1 MSQGIDHP
9 YSDDT
14 WAPLREAVPSFAAQW
29 ASTIAQS
36 WYDPTLGSA
45 NAYDLVVHMLALIQ
59 SGNHPDEQERFF
71 AALEQALAAGSENV
85 REFLTIAFLEHFAS
99 EGEQR
104 SIDLRAIQRRFAGPA
119 TRGAWLAALAWTH
132 PELTWSDEHGLQR
145 LRPLSPVVGR
155 FSGVQGK
162 PVEHGYLLEGVL
174 ERGEVEP
181 GQILR
186 FPLNSGDHMRFPIGA
201 VVKPNDAS
209 PFTQVTLVH
218 VNERSAEY
226 YQNVFLDLKRERMEF
241 DVAVFETD

>member
-1 MSQGIDHP
+1 MSHP
-9 YSDDT
+9 YSDDS

-174 ERGEVEP
+174 EQGQVEP

>member
-1 MSQGIDHP
+1 VSQRIDHP

-99 EGEQR
+99 EAEYR
-104 SIDLRAIQRRFAGPA
+104 PIDFRAIQRRFAGPA
-119 TRGAWLAALAWTH
+119 TRRAWLAALAWTH

-174 ERGEVEP
+174 EQGQVEP

>member
-174 ERGEVEP
+174 EQGQVEP